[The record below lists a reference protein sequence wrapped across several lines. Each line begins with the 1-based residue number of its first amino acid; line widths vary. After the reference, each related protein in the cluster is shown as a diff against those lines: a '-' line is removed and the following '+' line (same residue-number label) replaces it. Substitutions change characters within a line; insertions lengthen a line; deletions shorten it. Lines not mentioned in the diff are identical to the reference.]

1 MFSSAAGLTCAIDA
15 DQYPAA
21 CVLQLAWCGWLWL
34 VVVVN
39 TLVGV
44 ARLLAVDSAG
54 RLHLRLWGSLQGV
67 VRNEGANPPLVVKDV
82 QRHSVGDSF

>member
-34 VVVVN
+34 VVGFN
-39 TLVGV
+39 TLVGS
-44 ARLLAVDSAG
+44 ARLLQGLKG
-54 RLHLRLWGSLQGV
+54 RHALLWGSLQGV
-67 VRNEGANPPLVVKDV
+67 VRNEGANPPLVGP
-82 QRHSVGDSF
+82 VGLGDTF